1 VARVEFG
8 RKRTGHARKTEM
20 ARQMGPTGSER
31 EAAEAGPG
39 FSSAVYGNI
48 TTGAREG
55 HGANF
60 VFGFQ
65 GGDGPDNTG
74 PRASAIGRA
83 RMCDA

>member
-1 VARVEFG
+1 
-8 RKRTGHARKTEM
+8 M

>member
-1 VARVEFG
+1 
-8 RKRTGHARKTEM
+8 
-20 ARQMGPTGSER
+20 MGPIGSER

-39 FSSAVYGNI
+39 FSFAVCGNS

-65 GGDGPDNTG
+65 GGDGPDNIGT
-74 PRASAIGRA
+74 RASAIGRA
-83 RMCDA
+83 RVCDA